1 MNSKKS
7 KGNNKLR
14 ILKIKIPVTINK
26 KLRVKIYFA

>member
-14 ILKIKIPVTINK
+14 ILKIKTPVTIDK
-26 KLRVKIYFA
+26 KLKAKI